1 MQVDAPVRGL
11 PRFFVIANADPRDF
25 LPRKRLLQA
34 LFASAITAIAPGA

>member
-1 MQVDAPVRGL
+1 MRADAPARGL

-25 LPRKRLLQA
+25 LPRKRPLQV